1 MYIFFKVC
9 EKNRG
14 DLRARSHLRAEIFS
28 PYPKQKPPAQAL
40 VPVGFTFCCSSSKTK
55 VWARI
60 LWYGAFGGGQWPT
73 FSESTQYQEEQKWL
87 YPLILRFPP
96 KNTLHRNNSN
106 YKMFSIQ
113 GCLSQHY
120 LFNVKITGNN
130 LTSQQIDHRVSAK
143 RSLASITYMVLYGQ
157 VRWVE

>member
-1 MYIFFKVC
+1 MNTLKWWILSWWIMYIFFKMC
-9 EKNRG
+9 EQNKG
-14 DLRARSHLRAEIFS
+14 DLWARFHLRAEIFS
-28 PYPKQKPPAQAL
+28 PNPKHKSPARAL
-40 VPVGFTFCCSSSKTK
+40 VPAGFTFCCSGSKTK

-60 LWYGAFGGGQWPT
+60 LWYGAIGGRQWPT
-73 FSESTQYQEEQKWL
+73 FPESTQYQEQQKRL

-96 KNTLHRNNSN
+96 KNILYRNNSN

-130 LTSQQIDHRVSAK
+130 LTSQQYAEI
-143 RSLASITYMVLYGQ
+143 Q
-157 VRWVE
+157 